1 MTREQFSRK
10 MDGHFSGSDAAL
22 ESIQKDGFDWRLVRE
37 YFRFTD
43 DWMSEGE
50 YDELLAAALAS
61 IADDAGKD
69 VLLDMLDLQYAI
81 FLEQVALQKRMIGK
95 VAYEEKSVAFGE
107 RVMAYLEINSQYRP
121 SSIDFRKSA
130 RTALFEIEPGQL
142 IQRLLGGS
150 QAPEPRR
157 RNAPVEDNT

>member
-1 MTREQFSRK
+1 MTRDRFFLKRNGYFSNPNE
-10 MDGHFSGSDAAL
+10 AL
-22 ESIQKDGFDWRLVRE
+22 EAIQKDGFDWRLIRE

-50 YDELLAAALAS
+50 YDELLSAALAS

-95 VAYEEKSVAFGE
+95 VACEEKSVAFGE
-107 RVMAYLEINSQYRP
+107 RVMAYLELNSQYRP
-121 SSIDFRKSA
+121 SSTEFRKST
-130 RTALFEIEPGQL
+130 RTALFEIEPGQM
-142 IQRLLGGS
+142 IQRLLGGTEA
-150 QAPEPRR
+150 QEPRSR
-157 RNAPVEDNT
+157 IAPAEDNT

>member
-1 MTREQFSRK
+1 MPREQFSQK

-22 ESIQKDGFDWRLVRE
+22 EAIQKDGFDWRLVRE

-50 YDELLAAALAS
+50 YDELLSAALAS

-69 VLLDMLDLQYAI
+69 VLLDMLDLQYAV
-81 FLEQVALQKRMIGK
+81 FLEQVALQERMIGE
-95 VAYEEKSVAFGE
+95 VACEERSVAFGE
-107 RVMAYLEINSQYRP
+107 RVMAYLQINSNNRP
-121 SSIDFRKSA
+121 ATSNFRKSA
-130 RTALFEIEPGQL
+130 RTALFEIEPGQM

-157 RNAPVEDNT
+157 IAPAEDNT

>member
-1 MTREQFSRK
+1 MTIDRFFLKRNGYFSNPNE
-10 MDGHFSGSDAAL
+10 AL
-22 ESIQKDGFDWRLVRE
+22 EAIQKDGFDWRLVRE

-61 IADDAGKD
+61 IADAAGKD

-81 FLEQVALQKRMIGK
+81 FLEQVALQERMIGK
-95 VAYEEKSVAFGE
+95 VACEEKSVAFGE
-107 RVMAYLEINSQYRP
+107 RIMAYLELNSQYRP
-121 SSIDFRKSA
+121 SSTEFRKSA

-142 IQRLLGGS
+142 IQRLLGRS
-150 QAPEPRR
+150 QAREPRR